1 MATRIF
7 YAVLFISLCF
17 GLGCKEER
25 ISSANTYP
33 RQILIP
39 PPPEA
44 PLPSLEGLNQNQTSE
59 KSNVE
64 TSRLLKVTQFL
75 SGNWV
80 EDSQDP
86 LDPYTKSKGYL
97 DFRTRLQSDWQ
108 LYTRVALQ
116 PFREW
121 LSIHFT
127 ETYSDTIL
135 YPFSGPDIPNAFT
148 IYPDATKYILIGLE
162 AGGFLPTLAGDSD
175 EKKTRGLRELN
186 SSLDSISRLNFFLTN
201 KMKINITAAV
211 YQGTAPVIL
220 AYLGIMG
227 YEVIDLRSITFSSK
241 GEVIYL
247 SEEDIAKDIQ
257 FKKGFVSLEIKFKD
271 KQKNI
276 PKVLYYISGNVSNS
290 GIEKDPSLLEFLK
303 TQKRF
308 SATFKAA
315 SFLLHYD
322 QFTKIRDFILET
334 TDLIV
339 MDDTGP
345 RIKDLKKDFDLKVYG
360 VYTRPIALWP
370 NMFQQELKDLHTE
383 QKPATIP
390 FKYGYGTLN
399 KTYHLIFAKRK
410 SP

>member
-7 YAVLFISLCF
+7 YAVLFISLCSWV
-17 GLGCKEER
+17 GCKEER
-25 ISSANTYP
+25 ISSAITYP

-39 PPPEA
+39 PPPET
-44 PLPSLEGLNQNQTSE
+44 PFPSVEVSNQNQISD
-59 KSNVE
+59 KSNLE
-64 TSRLLKVTQFL
+64 LSKLLKVTQFL

-80 EDSQDP
+80 EDSLDP
-86 LDPYTKSKGYL
+86 LNPYTKSKGYL
-97 DFRTRLQSDWQ
+97 DFKIRLQSDWQ
-108 LYTRVALQ
+108 LYTKVALQ

-121 LSIHFT
+121 LSIHFS

-148 IYPDATKYILIGLE
+148 IYPNATKYILIGLE
-162 AGGFLPTLAGDSD
+162 AGGFLPSLAGDSD

-220 AYLGIMG
+220 AYMGIMG
-227 YEVIDLRSITFSSK
+227 YEVIDLRSITFGSK
-241 GEVIYL
+241 GEIIYL

-276 PKVLYYISGNVSNS
+276 PKTLYYISGNVSNS
-290 GIEKDPSLLEFLK
+290 GIEKDPSILEFLK
-303 TQKRF
+303 TQGRF

-370 NMFQQELKDLHTE
+370 NMFQQELKELHLE
-383 QKPATIP
+383 QKPIPIP

-399 KTYHLIFAKRK
+399 KTYHLILAKRK
-410 SP
+410 SL